1 MGQYEYHAESSDGRE
16 TFGKMAAASED
27 AARRELASRGL
38 RVVDITLS
46 PSSEDVGG
54 LRQAEQDLLL
64 QTVASAAASRIPLE
78 VSLAAL
84 AVEKGDRR
92 LAAAA
97 ERLAARLQQGGTIK
111 EAVDSLDHQLPTE
124 VAGLLRAGV
133 ESGDLA
139 GSFER
144 FAQQRLAAERFNRR
158 IRSAFAYPLLILFI
172 LVPLLLFL
180 SIFVIPMFGDIYR
193 EFDLELPPIT
203 EVILQTARQMPMLVL
218 GLLLLFA
225 VPFILRIVGGRWL
238 VHRVRFSL
246 PLVGRLWM
254 WAGQREFSSQLSSF
268 LSLGLPMP
276 SAIAYTTDVLSDR
289 NVARA
294 CERVRNRVEEG
305 ETLSRSLDQSIHFD
319 RSLVAL
325 VGWGEKH
332 GALPEALGVAT
343 DLFDDHVEQQASLVR
358 RVLPPLALVT
368 VATLMF
374 FVIVGLMVPMV
385 KLIEGLSK

>member
-1 MGQYEYHAESSDGRE
+1 MGQYDDHSEAPSRDEQSMLVHAVG
-16 TFGKMAAASED
+16 GAAA
-27 AARRELASRGL
+27 G
-38 RVVDITLS
+38 
-46 PSSEDVGG
+46 
-54 LRQAEQDLLL
+54 
-64 QTVASAAASRIPLE
+64 RIPLE
-78 VSLAAL
+78 ISLAAL
-84 AVEKGDRR
+84 AEEKGDPR

-97 ERLAARLQQGGTIK
+97 ERLATRLQQGATIH
-111 EAVDSLDHQLPTE
+111 EAIDTLDRQLPTE

-139 GSFER
+139 GTFER
-144 FAQQRLAAERFNRR
+144 FGQQRLAAERFNRR
-158 IRSAFAYPLLILFI
+158 IRGALAYPLLVLAI

-180 SIFVIPMFGDIYR
+180 SIYVIPMFGEIYR
-193 EFDLELPPIT
+193 EFSLQLPAIT
-203 EVILQTARQMPMLVL
+203 ELILQAARQLPS
-218 GLLLLFA
+218 LLLGIALIVFG
-225 VPFILRIVGGRWL
+225 VPLILRIVGGRWL
-238 VHRVRFSL
+238 LHRVRFSL

-254 WAGQREFSSQLSSF
+254 WAGQREFAAQLASF
-268 LSLGLPMP
+268 LSVGLPMP
-276 SAIAYTTDVLSDR
+276 SAIASTAQVLSDR

-294 CERVRNRVEEG
+294 CERVSRRVEEG
-305 ETLSRSLDQSIHFD
+305 QTLSSSLGQSIHFD

-332 GALPEALGVAT
+332 GALPEALGIAT

-385 KLIEGLSK
+385 NLINGLSM